1 MISSHLRAAAALLGT
16 IVLSVNLAGSPAL
29 ADSDDLELMIF
40 VATVLEGTNG
50 APPEATLAFQQSGM
64 MGAKTMTLPGVQNL
78 KMPDMDPMVGRKLF
92 ANKGCVACHS
102 INGALTW
109 ARAST
114 NRRGS
119 TKPKANTPRPSR
131 STNAR

>member
-1 MISSHLRAAAALLGT
+1 MISIHLRAAAALLGT

-40 VATVLEGTNG
+40 VATVLEDT
-50 APPEATLAFQQSGM
+50 
-64 MGAKTMTLPGVQNL
+64 GAKTMTLPGVQNL
-78 KMPDMDPMVGRKLF
+78 KMPDTDPMVGRKLF

-119 TKPKANTPRPSR
+119 TNTPRPSR